1 MAILLDFKKVR
12 EDRLEVEYTFGH
24 SMAMDRSL
32 VIEKQS
38 QTGRP
43 LDGNRN
49 SDFAAVY
56 MKILRFHQSKQRW
69 PETGT
74 YAA

>member
-12 EDRLEVEYTFGH
+12 EDRQEVEYTFGH
-24 SMAMDRSL
+24 SRAMDRGL
-32 VIEKQS
+32 VIEKES

-43 LDGNRN
+43 LDGDRN

-56 MKILRFHQSKQRW
+56 MKILRFHQNKERW
-69 PETGT
+69 PESGT

>member
-12 EDRLEVEYTFGH
+12 EDSQEVEYVFGYPE
-24 SMAMDRSL
+24 MDRRL
-32 VIEKQS
+32 VIDKTTQE
-38 QTGRP
+38 GRP
-43 LDGNRN
+43 ADGTRDRN
-49 SDFAAVY
+49 FTAILV
-56 MKILRFHQSKQRW
+56 KILRGQQALTTW